1 MKRITRKNLENLVNT
16 LNKVTG
22 HSTEAY
28 SNNAEHLSTGRPL
41 TANIGTYVI
50 SGAYGGWALHQMD
63 NESGGERDVLS
74 TGHIPARELFNL
86 IHAYWRGM
94 EVGGLY
100 DNNTTKETN

>member
-1 MKRITRKNLENLVNT
+1 MERITRKNLDNLVEH

-22 HSTEAY
+22 HEAEAY
-28 SNNAEHLSTGRPL
+28 SNNAEGHF

-86 IHAYWRGM
+86 IHAFWRGM
-94 EVGGLY
+94 EVAGLY
-100 DNNTTKETN
+100 ENKQN